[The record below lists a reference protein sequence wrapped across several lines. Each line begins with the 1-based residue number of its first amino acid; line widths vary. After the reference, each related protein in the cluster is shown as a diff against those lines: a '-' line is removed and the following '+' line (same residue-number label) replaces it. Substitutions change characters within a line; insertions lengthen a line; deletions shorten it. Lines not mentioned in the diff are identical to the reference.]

1 MRWSSCCPACTDSLR
16 CVSAHRNEHSGLIV
30 GAAGLMVAGVLTA
43 NLSPL
48 LAVSFA
54 EGLGFGIERA
64 GVLVS
69 AGQGGVALSVLAM
82 VPLLPRLDRKIVGAV
97 GACIAAASLALTGF
111 TTTYTVVLF
120 LQIVMGLGAGLSFAS
135 ANSALA
141 YSRLPERSFSL
152 VTITWM
158 VVGSAL
164 LALGPTLHEM
174 WPGAGVYLGIATVEL
189 LCVVFISRLPD
200 VRRLPRA
207 AEVVTSPGSSTDRPV
222 RSWSRGWLTAA
233 VSFAGAIA
241 LIFVGNAIIWTYAQS
256 IGAHSGLSAQATGT
270 LLGLSQL
277 TGVIGTA
284 ITFFFGSTINKMRI
298 IVPAGIALGCGG
310 LLVGTSATP
319 LPYVTGLIAMFVAFY
334 CLVPLLLAL
343 ATEMDTN
350 SGRFVVLI
358 SAVTLIAGGSS
369 PALGGMIV
377 GAHHDWTRLGV
388 VSFVLLI
395 AAIPMLMPPV
405 RAARRV
411 ATLTRS
417 A

>member
-1 MRWSSCCPACTDSLR
+1 M
-16 CVSAHRNEHSGLIV
+16 IV

-54 EGLGFGIERA
+54 DELGFGIERA

-82 VPLLPRLDRKIVGAV
+82 VPLLPRLDRRIVGSV
-97 GACIAAASLALTGF
+97 GACVAAACLALTGF
-111 TTTYTVVLF
+111 ATTFAVVLV

-141 YSRLPERSFSL
+141 YSRLPERAFSI

-164 LALGPTLHEM
+164 LALGPTLHDT
-174 WPGAGVYLGIATVEL
+174 WPGSGVYLGIATAEL

-200 VRRLPRA
+200 VRLLLRA
-207 AEVVTSPGSSTDRPV
+207 PEADNDASSMTGKRGGGT
-222 RSWSRGWLTAA
+222 SRGWLVAA
-233 VSFAGAIA
+233 VSFVGAIA

-256 IGAHSGLSAQATGT
+256 IGVHAGLSGQATGT
-270 LLGLSQL
+270 LLGMCQL
-277 TGVIGTA
+277 TGVIGTG
-284 ITFFFGSTINKMRI
+284 ITLFFGATANKMRI
-298 IVPAGIALGCGG
+298 IAPAGVALGVGG
-310 LLVGTSATP
+310 LLVGISTTSA
-319 LPYVTGLIAMFVAFY
+319 PYVAGLIAMFVAFY

-343 ATEMDTN
+343 ATEMDTS

-358 SAVTLIAGGSS
+358 SAVTLIAGGSA
-369 PALGGMIV
+369 PALGGTIV
-377 GAHHDWTRLGV
+377 GAGHDWARLGV

-395 AAIPMLMPPV
+395 TAIPMLLPPV

-411 ATLTRS
+411 GALTRS
-417 A
+417 V